1 MWVFACFRNFLHIQR
16 WDFFFF
22 TFLSF
27 LVFCENVINRAGN
40 MNVNILLTDR
50 RRYRRRTR
58 QRWPVKPDFSIAERR
73 KHPPT
78 VVSPLYCERD
88 DSNFNAGY
96 NNFFFFFHLPQ
107 SKTFSTV
114 LFSRSYRAH
123 VKNTT
128 KNSLYFYN
136 KIKILC
142 LNITCAS
149 TNNIGPS
156 TLQCVFKF

>member
-58 QRWPVKPDFSIAERR
+58 QRWPVKPDFLIAERW

-78 VVSPLYCERD
+78 VVSPLCCESD

-96 NNFFFFFHLPQ
+96 NNFFFFSFAAIENV
-107 SKTFSTV
+107 FNRFIFTV
-114 LFSRSYRAH
+114 ISCTCQKH
-123 VKNTT
+123 H

-156 TLQCVFKF
+156 THQCVFKF

>member
-16 WDFFFF
+16 WDFFFHVF
-22 TFLSF
+22 VFFSLLRKCHKPSGQHEREYITDWQAALSAS
-27 LVFCENVINRAGN
+27 NQTK
-40 MNVNILLTDR
+40 M
-50 RRYRRRTR
+50 TR
-58 QRWPVKPDFSIAERR
+58 QTRFLDSRAQKTSAYSGFYLY
-73 KHPPT
+73 T
-78 VVSPLYCERD
+78 VRAMIQTLMLD
-88 DSNFNAGY
+88 ITA
-96 NNFFFFFHLPQ
+96 FFFLFHLPQ